1 MTCVSLAL
9 LGSKGGWR
17 KPETANIKSTSTG
30 PKNGERLPKT
40 TPKRL
45 AQSAGLSAESSKRLK
60 LVGKMKESA
69 DIELLRSGGRIL

>member
-30 PKNGERLPKT
+30 PKNGERLTASCGPDERIVRI
-40 TPKRL
+40 PRWI
-45 AQSAGLSAESSKRLK
+45 
-60 LVGKMKESA
+60 LVNAKA
-69 DIELLRSGGRIL
+69 DIPDKG